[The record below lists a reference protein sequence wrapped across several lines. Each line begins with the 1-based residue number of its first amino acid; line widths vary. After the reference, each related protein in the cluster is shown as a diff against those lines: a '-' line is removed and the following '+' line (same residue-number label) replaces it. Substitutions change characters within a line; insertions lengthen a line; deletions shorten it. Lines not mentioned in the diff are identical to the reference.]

1 MKLERKNSDD
11 KSNMTNTPVLILPQV
26 LCTGVPTAITLLPTG
41 RVGALHG
48 RLPHLHWDLLKCHPL
63 VGTCLKSHPLSP
75 YPTVSLPFFFSIV
88 HSMYNTPWI
97 LLMLVLSASLN
108 YTISSQSGEFCQFCS
123 GLHERCMAHSKAS
136 YLWNE

>member
-26 LCTGVPTAITLLPTG
+26 LCTGVPTAVTLLPTG

-63 VGTCLKSHPLSP
+63 VGTCLKSQPLSP
-75 YPTVSLPFFFSIV
+75 YPTVSLPFFFL
-88 HSMYNTPWI
+88 HSAQHVQHALGFTYVGFVCLP
-97 LLMLVLSASLN
+97 
-108 YTISSQSGEFCQFCS
+108 
-123 GLHERCMAHSKAS
+123 
-136 YLWNE
+136 